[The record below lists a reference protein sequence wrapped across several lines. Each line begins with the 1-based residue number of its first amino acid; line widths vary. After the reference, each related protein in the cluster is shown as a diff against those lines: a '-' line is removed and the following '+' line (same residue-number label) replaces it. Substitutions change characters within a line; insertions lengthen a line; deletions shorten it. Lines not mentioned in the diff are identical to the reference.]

1 MKKRFLAICLATL
14 GYHLAFSPTAFSQ
27 SNNAQEKYWQEDNYY
42 KSKYSNVEFSNVNG
56 FLMLANSIRT
66 YQNESQKK
74 SSRSGND
81 LFNITSPWDF
91 SNLYS
96 STISTI
102 NTTKYKSYKIVDWL
116 NSVEKDINEISAASY
131 FYRYKNGKIEK
142 DTRYTGVSAKGDS
155 IMKVALPML
164 EEFANVIRYD
174 NNIAELAPHI
184 TEYLKWTDRVT
195 NEQFNWLNN
204 KTKNKYGYITAKV
217 SPFDFRSTI
226 RTYKNTKKSANTLLQ
241 TGCGMVYD
249 SWRCHANVKS
259 EYPFF
264 QSMASSIITSYINK
278 GENFTEF
285 LSASLFLMYCKEKG
299 GIDLYQVELESR
311 LCAFNEQGTKYNGIS
326 FIEFHEEFAK
336 VYNEKGNKNKMDILC
351 NKMANFCKS
360 TKKAK

>member
-1 MKKRFLAICLATL
+1 MRKTIAALWLAIASCP
-14 GYHLAFSPTAFSQ
+14 LAFSQTNS
-27 SNNAQEKYWQEDNYY
+27 SNTQEKYWHEDLYF

-56 FLMLANSIRT
+56 FLMLANSIRI

-74 SSRSGND
+74 GSKD
-81 LFNITSPWDF
+81 LLNFTSPWDF

-116 NSVEKDINEISAASY
+116 NSVEKDINELSAASY
-131 FYRYKNGKIEK
+131 FYKYKGNKIEK
-142 DTRYTGVSAKGDS
+142 DSRYSGVSAKGDS
-155 IMKVALPML
+155 LMQVALPML
-164 EEFANVIRYD
+164 EEFASVIRYD

-184 TEYLKWTDRVT
+184 TDYLQWTDKVI

-204 KTKNKYGYITAKV
+204 KSKKKFSYITAKV

-226 RTYKNTKKSANTLLQ
+226 RTYQNTKRVTSPTSKGTSHTLLQ

-264 QSMASSIITSYINK
+264 QSLASTIIFQYVKREETFI
-278 GENFTEF
+278 EF
-285 LSASLFLMYCKEKG
+285 MSASLFLMYCKEKVN
-299 GIDLYQVELESR
+299 IELYQLELENR
-311 LCAFNEQGTKYNGIS
+311 LCAYNEANTKCGKLT
-326 FIEFHEEFAK
+326 FIEFHEEFVK
-336 VYNEKGNKNKMDILC
+336 IYNEKGNKNKLDILC
-351 NKMANFCKS
+351 TKMSGFCK
-360 TKKAK
+360 